1 MSSQNPVGNSQ
12 TVSTST
18 SSAKVTLSVN
28 NLTAL
33 EFMQSLLGFM
43 LQSVLNQHI
52 AANTNFYVGAGE
64 PETLSLGPIVSAKV
78 SGITTGATTV
88 IDFPEGTYS
97 PFGVGDYVTLTATGQ
112 SNFDFSH
119 KPVTAVNTTAAYD
132 GLFGTRITVANNS
145 SSVTDTFNPALAT
158 DLRRSFKVAVKS
170 EAEQA
175 KHIFNKY
182 NHPE

>member
-18 SSAKVTLSVN
+18 SSAKSNAISQQSDSVRIY
-28 NLTAL
+28 A
-33 EFMQSLLGFM
+33 E
-43 LQSVLNQHI
+43 SVGVYVAI
-52 AANTNFYVGAGE
+52 GTEPTAANTNFYVGAGE

-170 EAEQA
+170 ESGTGKAYIQQVQSS
-175 KHIFNKY
+175 
-182 NHPE
+182 